1 MLSRGLLALFAFS
14 LLPAAGRARLRI
26 ETAEGEGA
34 NNNAM
39 TSLSSRLVVRIL
51 DDRGPVSGALVVFA
65 APESGASVE
74 FSDSGLYGEAASDE
88 SGVAVSPRFLPVGEN
103 GPFEI
108 RVMAT
113 KAGVFVNSVIHQMNL
128 GLHEREL
135 REEELDIVDLAAK
148 AGATA
153 PGGRSLQFRVR
164 VETGKNRP
172 LPFATVAVTLRS
184 IGKSGKSADLWRTAL
199 VADEHGEAQC
209 TVARPGGNSRLEFMA
224 AVEAG
229 GRRATRYFERQ

>member
-1 MLSRGLLALFAFS
+1 MLSRGLVALLACS
-14 LLPAAGRARLRI
+14 LLPAAGNAALRI

-39 TSLSSRLVVRIL
+39 ISLSSRLVVRIV
-51 DDRGPVSGALVVFA
+51 DDRGPVPGAMVVFA
-65 APESGASVE
+65 APDSGASVE
-74 FSDSGLYGEAASDE
+74 FSGSGLFGQSASDE
-88 SGVAVSPRFLPVGEN
+88 AGVAISPRFLPVGEN
-103 GPFEI
+103 GPIEI

-113 KAGVFVNSVIHQMNL
+113 KAGVFANSVIHQMNL

-135 REEELDIVDLAAK
+135 REEELDIVELAAK

-153 PGGRSLQFRVR
+153 PGDRSIQLRVR
-164 VETGKNRP
+164 VEAGKNRP

-184 IGKSGKSADLWRTAL
+184 IGRSGKTADLWRTAV

-209 TVARPGGNSRLEFMA
+209 TVARTGGNSRLEFMA
-224 AVEAG
+224 EVETG